1 MQNTNIIVSFLEN
14 NPDYLIGV
22 VFIFGLL
29 FGSFFNVVIYRTPL
43 MLFKEWL
50 KNTREFI
57 VELYGSLPKE
67 LEEDPKDFK
76 SGTFN
81 LVTPNSTCPK
91 CDHEISWHENIPI
104 ISYLFLRGKCSS
116 CKTSISIRYP
126 GVELVTA
133 LLSAFVAYKLGA
145 SLEMVAILILTWSF
159 ICLTM
164 IDYDHHILPDQ
175 ITLPLLWLGLL
186 LNLDGLFVPIES
198 AVIGAAAGYLSL
210 WTIYQLFKLATGK
223 EGMGFGDFK
232 LLAALGAWMGWEVL
246 PLIILLSS
254 LVGSII
260 GISFILIQGRDKN
273 IPFAFGP
280 YLAIAGW
287 ITFFW
292 GDLIINYYKYQIL

>member
-1 MQNTNIIVSFLEN
+1 MQTSNNLILYFTN
-14 NPDYLIGV
+14 NPEYLIGV
-22 VFIFGLL
+22 VFLFGLM
-29 FGSFFNVVIYRTPL
+29 FGSFFNVVIYRTPI
-43 MLFKEWL
+43 MLYKDWL
-50 KNTREFI
+50 ANTREFI
-57 VELYGSLPKE
+57 NELYGKLPKE
-67 LEEDPKDFK
+67 LELDPKGFK

-81 LVTPNSTCPK
+81 LAVPNSSCPK
-91 CDHEISWHENIPI
+91 CNHEIKFYENIPVV
-104 ISYLFLRGKCSS
+104 SYLFLRGKCSA
-116 CKTSISIRYP
+116 CNTSISIRYP
-126 GVELVTA
+126 AVELVTGI
-133 LLSAFVAYKLGA
+133 LSAFVAYQLGA
-145 SLEMVAILILTWSF
+145 SLQMLAILVLTWSF

-175 ITLPLLWLGLL
+175 ITLPLLWMGLL
-186 LNLDGLFVPIES
+186 LNINSTFVPLES

-210 WTIYQLFKLATGK
+210 WSIYQVFKLVTGK

-260 GISFILIQGRDKN
+260 GISFIVIKGRDKN

-292 GDLIINYYKYQIL
+292 GDAIIDYYKYQIL